1 MSREPR
7 ITNRESRITPPLVG
21 QANRGFTLIEAMAAT
36 AVLGLGLALIFQ
48 GLFTSLNAYD
58 YYANYLS
65 ILPRSDEKIWEAQ
78 DRIKRLGPQAN
89 LDTSGEW
96 ANQRDRRFK
105 WGLGSS
111 LLDKAGGLYKLNLRV
126 SWNEGNRKVSLQRE
140 AYALYNEKE

>member
-1 MSREPR
+1 M
-7 ITNRESRITPPLVG
+7 TLTPFSK
-21 QANRGFTLIEAMAAT
+21 GFTLIEAVVAT

-58 YYANYLS
+58 YYDNYLS
-65 ILPRSDEKIWEAQ
+65 ILPRVDEKLYEAQ
-78 DRIKRLGPQAN
+78 DRINRLGPQAD

-96 ANQRDRRFK
+96 VNQRDRRFK

-111 LLDKAGGLYKLNLRV
+111 LLDKAGGLYKLNLLV
-126 SWNEGNRKVSLQRE
+126 SWNEGNRKVSLRRE

>member
-1 MSREPR
+1 MDL
-7 ITNRESRITPPLVG
+7 TPFYFSK
-21 QANRGFTLIEAMAAT
+21 GFTLIEAMAAT
-36 AVLGLGLALIFQ
+36 AVLALGLALIFQ

-58 YYANYLS
+58 YYDNYLS
-65 ILPRSDEKIWEAQ
+65 ILPRSDEKLWEAQ
-78 DRIKRLGPQAN
+78 DRINRLGPQAN

-96 ANQRDRRFK
+96 VNQRDRRFK

>member
-1 MSREPR
+1 MSR
-7 ITNRESRITPPLVG
+7 IGSS
-21 QANRGFTLIEAMAAT
+21 GFTLVEAMAAT
-36 AVLGLGLALIFQ
+36 AVLALGLALVFQ

-58 YYANYLS
+58 YYDNYLS
-65 ILPRSDEKIWEAQ
+65 LLPRSDEKIWEAQ
-78 DRIKRLGPQAN
+78 DRINRLGPQAN

-96 ANQRDRRFK
+96 ANQRARRFK

-140 AYALYNEKE
+140 AYALYSEKE

>member
-1 MSREPR
+1 M
-7 ITNRESRITPPLVG
+7 TLTPFSK
-21 QANRGFTLIEAMAAT
+21 GFTLIEAVVAT

-58 YYANYLS
+58 YYDNYLS
-65 ILPRSDEKIWEAQ
+65 ILPRADEKLYEAQ
-78 DRIKRLGPQAN
+78 DRINRLGPQAD

-96 ANQRDRRFK
+96 VNQRDRRFK

-111 LLDKAGGLYKLNLRV
+111 LLDKAGGLYKLNLLV
-126 SWNEGNRKVSLQRE
+126 SWNEGNRKVSLRRE

>member
-1 MSREPR
+1 M
-7 ITNRESRITPPLVG
+7 TLTPFSK
-21 QANRGFTLIEAMAAT
+21 GFTLIEAVVAT

-65 ILPRSDEKIWEAQ
+65 ILPRADEKLYEAQ
-78 DRIKRLGPQAN
+78 DKISRLGPQAD

-111 LLDKAGGLYKLNLRV
+111 LLDKAGGLYKLNLLV
-126 SWNEGNRKVSLQRE
+126 SWNEGNRKVSLRRE